1 MALVKNICT
10 KIEDYEYN
18 FNSHYYRDFEGRL
31 LDDYGNLCLGLNPFS
46 IRSSFLRKL
55 AKERIIDVIRSLNPF
70 SIRSSFLLNITFTI
84 KVSFLQ
90 SQSLFNKV
98 IIPAKNARTH

>member
-31 LDDYGNLCLGLNPFS
+31 LDDYGNLLLDDYGNIIFIPKGELKYYDLVDAGLA
-46 IRSSFLRKL
+46 FL
-55 AKERIIDVIRSLNPF
+55 EEI
-70 SIRSSFLLNITFTI
+70 
-84 KVSFLQ
+84 
-90 SQSLFNKV
+90 
-98 IIPAKNARTH
+98 

>member
-31 LDDYGNLCLGLNPFS
+31 LDDYGNLLLDENGCIIFIPKGELKYYDLVDAGLA
-46 IRSSFLRKL
+46 FL
-55 AKERIIDVIRSLNPF
+55 EEI
-70 SIRSSFLLNITFTI
+70 
-84 KVSFLQ
+84 
-90 SQSLFNKV
+90 
-98 IIPAKNARTH
+98 